1 MSVKAIMFGLVSR
14 TVTIQL
20 DAAEVRFSSLRDFE
34 FAVAGRIGLPASK
47 ISALVE
53 LSDEELLREAESIRK
68 LEQRFSE
75 ILSAA
80 METDTPVGPVLEALD
95 LSFVSQD
102 HDWRLII
109 GALNLTSGKFED
121 YKRTALIKYMQY
133 LTARQEVIRTLYSHR
148 QRNRAEGSTQV
159 GSDDN
164 TAMRETMIFDLSDV
178 FPDQAVD
185 SNLARLPKGATIE
198 IDLQQSEELPLVLV
212 KHACRIVND
221 GALHFID
228 HTGARTELKQGQN
241 TIGRD
246 DICDIILRP
255 NHRDISRKHL
265 VVELLSD
272 TAMRLTDISSL
283 GTFAP
288 PERLERTIL

>member
-1 MSVKAIMFGLVSR
+1 MFGLFSR

-20 DAAEVRFSSLRDFE
+20 SAAEVRFNSPRDFE
-34 FAVAGRIGLPASK
+34 FAVAGRIGMPASK
-47 ISALVE
+47 IGALVE
-53 LSDEELLREAESIRK
+53 LSDEELLGKAEGIRK

-80 METDTPVGPVLEALD
+80 METDMPVGPVLEALD
-95 LSFVSQD
+95 QSLVSQD
-102 HDWRLII
+102 NDWRLII
-109 GALNLTSGKFED
+109 GALNLINGKFED
-121 YKRTALIKYMQY
+121 YKRIALIKYMQY
-133 LTARQEVIRTLYSHR
+133 LTARQEVIRTLCSHR

-159 GSDDN
+159 GSDN
-164 TAMRETMIFDLSDV
+164 NAAMRETIIFDLSDEL
-178 FPDQAVD
+178 PDQNTD
-185 SNLARLPKGATIE
+185 GNLARLPKGDTIE
-198 IDLQQSEELPLVLV
+198 IDLEQGEELPLVLV

-228 HTGARTELKQGQN
+228 DTGVRTELKQGQN

-255 NHRDISRKHL
+255 KYRDISRKHL
-265 VVELLSD
+265 VIERISD
-272 TAMRLTDISSL
+272 TAVRLTDIPSL

-288 PERLERTIL
+288 PEHLERTIL